1 MFKTRRSVVINR
13 SPQDVFDY
21 VTDPASDV
29 NWRQPSVHPERWRL
43 MRARNSWTFLM
54 LVGVVALVAAACS
67 SDTATQVT
75 VTVNGDSIS
84 VPSEI
89 DAGVVEVTI
98 AGEMN
103 VGSEVDFTKVT
114 AGTTEEQFIEATL
127 RVLRGGPFPDF
138 FEGNAGVLAGPVP
151 MSVTLEPGAYFVWT
165 ALFGGEDLVTSEVTV
180 TGAAGGELPDTDGII
195 TVRDYSFDVDVSAGD
210 TYTFKNEAANES
222 HHAVLIN
229 FGDLDPALVEENLP
243 AFIQADENTPPPD
256 ALAEFDDIPGSG
268 VFSPGF
274 SGTFSTTLESGNT
287 YAIACFIQDR
297 AGSAPH
303 AIAYDMF
310 DAFQVP

>member
-1 MFKTRRSVVINR
+1 
-13 SPQDVFDY
+13 
-21 VTDPASDV
+21 
-29 NWRQPSVHPERWRL
+29 

-98 AGEMN
+98 TGEIDAE
-103 VGSEVDFTKVT
+103 SEVDFTKVT
-114 AGTTEEQFIEATL
+114 AGTTGSLFFGGML
-127 RVLRGGPFPDF
+127 GVLRGGPFPDF

-165 ALFGGEDLVTSEVTV
+165 EGGEGGLLISEVTV
-180 TGAAGGELPDTDGII
+180 TGEAGGELPDTDGII

-243 AFIQADENTPPPD
+243 AFIQADEDTPPPD
-256 ALAEFDDIPGSG
+256 AFAEVDFDNAFIPGSG

-287 YAIACFIQDR
+287 YAVLCFIQDR
-297 AGSAPH
+297 AGSAAH
-303 AIAYDMF
+303 VFAYDMF
-310 DAFQVP
+310 DVFQVP

>member
-1 MFKTRRSVVINR
+1 
-13 SPQDVFDY
+13 
-21 VTDPASDV
+21 
-29 NWRQPSVHPERWRL
+29 

-98 AGEMN
+98 TGEMN

-114 AGTTEEQFIEATL
+114 AGTTGEQFIEGML
-127 RVLRGGPFPDF
+127 GVVEGGPFPDF
-138 FEGNAGVLAGPVP
+138 FEGNAGVSLGKNLSP

-165 ALFGGEDLVTSEVTV
+165 EVEGGEDLLTSEVTV

-222 HHAVLIN
+222 HHAFLIS
-229 FGDLDPALVEENLP
+229 FGDLDLALVEENLP
-243 AFIQADENTPPPD
+243 AFVQANFEDTPLPD
-256 ALAEFDDIPGSG
+256 ALAEFDVIDGSG

-303 AIAYDMF
+303 VFAYDMF

>member
-1 MFKTRRSVVINR
+1 
-13 SPQDVFDY
+13 
-21 VTDPASDV
+21 
-29 NWRQPSVHPERWRL
+29 

-98 AGEMN
+98 TGEIDAE
-103 VGSEVDFTKVT
+103 SEVDFTKVT
-114 AGTTEEQFIEATL
+114 AGTTGSLFFAGML
-127 RVLRGGPFPDF
+127 GVLRGGPFPDF

-165 ALFGGEDLVTSEVTV
+165 EGGEGGLLISEVTV
-180 TGAAGGELPDTDGII
+180 TGEAGGELPDTDGII
-195 TVRDYSFDVDVSAGD
+195 TVQDYSFDVDVSAGD

-222 HHAVLIN
+222 HHALLIN

-256 ALAEFDDIPGSG
+256 AFADVDFDNAFIPGSG

-287 YAIACFIQDR
+287 YAVFCLIQDR

-303 AIAYDMF
+303 AFAYDMF
-310 DAFQVP
+310 DVFQVP

>member
-1 MFKTRRSVVINR
+1 
-13 SPQDVFDY
+13 
-21 VTDPASDV
+21 
-29 NWRQPSVHPERWRL
+29 

-98 AGEMN
+98 TGEMN
-103 VGSEVDFTKVT
+103 VGDEVDFTKVT
-114 AGTTEEQFIEATL
+114 AGTTGEQFIEGML
-127 RVLRGGPFPDF
+127 GVGEGGPFPDF
-138 FEGNAGVLAGPVP
+138 FEGNAGVSLGKNLSP

-165 ALFGGEDLVTSEVTV
+165 EVEGGEDLLTSEVTV

-210 TYTFKNEAANES
+210 TYTFKNEAENQT

-256 ALAEFDDIPGSG
+256 AFAEVDFDNAFIPGSG

-287 YAIACFIQDR
+287 YAVLCFIQDL

-303 AIAYDMF
+303 AIEYDMF
-310 DAFQVP
+310 DVFQVP

>member
-1 MFKTRRSVVINR
+1 
-13 SPQDVFDY
+13 
-21 VTDPASDV
+21 
-29 NWRQPSVHPERWRL
+29 
-43 MRARNSWTFLM
+43 M

-98 AGEMN
+98 TGEIDAE
-103 VGSEVDFTKVT
+103 SEVDFTKVT
-114 AGTTEEQFIEATL
+114 AGTTGSQFFGGML
-127 RVLRGGPFPDF
+127 GVLRGGPFPDF

-165 ALFGGEDLVTSEVTV
+165 EGGEGGLLISEVTV
-180 TGAAGGELPDTDGII
+180 TGEAGGELPDTDGII
-195 TVRDYSFDVDVSAGD
+195 TVQDYSFDVDVSAGD
-210 TYTFKNEAANES
+210 TYTFKNEAENQT

-256 ALAEFDDIPGSG
+256 AFAEVDFDNAFIPGSG
-268 VFSPGF
+268 AFSPGF

-287 YAIACFIQDR
+287 YAVACFIQDL

-310 DAFQVP
+310 DVFQVP

>member
-1 MFKTRRSVVINR
+1 
-13 SPQDVFDY
+13 
-21 VTDPASDV
+21 
-29 NWRQPSVHPERWRL
+29 
-43 MRARNSWTFLM
+43 M

-98 AGEMN
+98 TGEMN
-103 VGSEVDFTKVT
+103 VGDEVDFTKVT
-114 AGTTEEQFIEATL
+114 AGTTEEQFIEGML
-127 RVLRGGPFPDF
+127 GVVEGGPFPDF
-138 FEGNAGVLAGPVP
+138 FEGNAGVVAGPVP

-165 ALFGGEDLVTSEVTV
+165 EGGEDLVTGEVTV
-180 TGAAGGELPDTDGII
+180 TGEAGGELPDTDGII

-256 ALAEFDDIPGSG
+256 AFAEVDFDNAFIPGSG

-287 YAIACFIQDR
+287 YVIACFIQDR

-303 AIAYDMF
+303 VFAYDMF

>member
-1 MFKTRRSVVINR
+1 M
-13 SPQDVFDY
+13 
-21 VTDPASDV
+21 
-29 NWRQPSVHPERWRL
+29 
-43 MRARNSWTFLM
+43 
-54 LVGVVALVAAACS
+54 ALVAAACS

-98 AGEMN
+98 TGEIDAEFDVN
-103 VGSEVDFTKVT
+103 FTKVT
-114 AGTTEEQFIEATL
+114 AGTNGQQFFSGIL

-138 FEGNAGVLAGPVP
+138 FEGNAGVFAGPVP

-165 ALFGGEDLVTSEVTV
+165 DEGEEPTLLISEVTV
-180 TGAAGGELPDTDGII
+180 TGEAGGELPDTDGTI
-195 TVRDYSFDVDVSAGD
+195 TVQDYSFDVDVSAGD
-210 TYTFKNEAANES
+210 TYTFKNEAENQT

-243 AFIQADENTPPPD
+243 AFILADNNEAPPPD
-256 ALAEFDDIPGSG
+256 AFAEVDFDNAFIPGSG

-287 YAIACFIQDR
+287 YAVLCFIQDL

-303 AIAYDMF
+303 AIEYDMF
-310 DAFQVP
+310 DVFQVP

>member
-1 MFKTRRSVVINR
+1 
-13 SPQDVFDY
+13 
-21 VTDPASDV
+21 
-29 NWRQPSVHPERWRL
+29 

-98 AGEMN
+98 TGEMN
-103 VGSEVDFTKVT
+103 VGDEVDFTKVT
-114 AGTTEEQFIEATL
+114 AGTTGEQFIEGML
-127 RVLRGGPFPDF
+127 GVVQGGPFPDF
-138 FEGNAGVLAGPVP
+138 FEGNAGVSAGPVP

-165 ALFGGEDLVTSEVTV
+165 EGGEGGLLISEVTV

-243 AFIQADENTPPPD
+243 AFIQANFEDTPPPD
-256 ALAEFDDIPGSG
+256 ALGEVDADAFIPGSG

-303 AIAYDMF
+303 AIAYGMF
-310 DAFQVP
+310 EVFQVP

>member
-1 MFKTRRSVVINR
+1 
-13 SPQDVFDY
+13 
-21 VTDPASDV
+21 
-29 NWRQPSVHPERWRL
+29 

-54 LVGVVALVAAACS
+54 LMGVVALVATACS

-98 AGEMN
+98 TGEMN
-103 VGSEVDFTKVT
+103 VGDDLDFTKVT
-114 AGTTEEQFIEATL
+114 AGTTEEQFIEGML
-127 RVLRGGPFPDF
+127 GVVEGGPFPDF

-165 ALFGGEDLVTSEVTV
+165 EGGEDLVTGEVTV

-222 HHAVLIN
+222 HHAFLIS

-243 AFIQADENTPPPD
+243 AFVQANFEDTPLPD
-256 ALAEFDDIPGSG
+256 ALAEFDVIDGSG

-287 YAIACFIQDR
+287 YAVACFIQDR

-303 AIAYDMF
+303 VFAYDMF
-310 DAFQVP
+310 DVFQVP

>member
-1 MFKTRRSVVINR
+1 
-13 SPQDVFDY
+13 
-21 VTDPASDV
+21 
-29 NWRQPSVHPERWRL
+29 
-43 MRARNSWTFLM
+43 MRPRNSWTFLM

-98 AGEMN
+98 TGEMN
-103 VGSEVDFTKVT
+103 VGDDLDFTKVT
-114 AGTTEEQFIEATL
+114 AGTTEEQFIEGML
-127 RVLRGGPFPDF
+127 GVVEGGPFPDF

-165 ALFGGEDLVTSEVTV
+165 ETEGGEDLVTSEVTV

-222 HHAVLIN
+222 HHAVLIS
-229 FGDLDPALVEENLP
+229 FGDLDLALVEENLP
-243 AFIQADENTPPPD
+243 AFVRANFEDTPLPD
-256 ALAEFDDIPGSG
+256 ALAEIDADAFIPGSG

-287 YAIACFIQDR
+287 YAVFCFIQDR

-303 AIAYDMF
+303 VLAYDMF
-310 DAFQVP
+310 DVFQVP

>member
-1 MFKTRRSVVINR
+1 
-13 SPQDVFDY
+13 
-21 VTDPASDV
+21 
-29 NWRQPSVHPERWRL
+29 

-98 AGEMN
+98 TGEIDAE
-103 VGSEVDFTKVT
+103 SEVDFTKVT
-114 AGTTEEQFIEATL
+114 AGTTGSLFFAGML
-127 RVLRGGPFPDF
+127 GVLRGGPFPDF

-165 ALFGGEDLVTSEVTV
+165 EGGEGGLLISEVTV
-180 TGAAGGELPDTDGII
+180 TGEAGGELPDTDGII

-222 HHAVLIN
+222 HHAFLID
-229 FGDLDPALVEENLP
+229 FGDLDLALVEENLP
-243 AFIQADENTPPPD
+243 AFVQANFEDTPLPD
-256 ALAEFDDIPGSG
+256 ALAEFDVIDGSG

-287 YAIACFIQDR
+287 YAVACFIQDL

-310 DAFQVP
+310 DVFQVP